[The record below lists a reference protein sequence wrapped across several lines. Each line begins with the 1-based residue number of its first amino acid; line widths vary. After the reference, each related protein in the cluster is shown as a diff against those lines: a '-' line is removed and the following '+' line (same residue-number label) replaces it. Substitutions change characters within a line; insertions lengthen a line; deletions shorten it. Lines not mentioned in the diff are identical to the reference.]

1 MLVLLLV
8 LVASC
13 IYIVL
18 KLPEVKKSNQQL
30 EKAEEERIRAKIKA
44 QNLKTKIKKIK
55 QDKR

>member
-18 KLPEVKKSNQQL
+18 KLPEVKESNREL
-30 EKAEEERIRAKIKA
+30 EKAEEERIRAKIRA
-44 QNLKTKIKKIK
+44 ENLKRKIRKIKK
-55 QDKR
+55 DKE

>member
-18 KLPEVKKSNQQL
+18 KLPEVKKSNREI
-30 EKAEEERIRAKIKA
+30 EKAEEERIRASIRA
-44 QNLKTKIKKIK
+44 ENLKRKIRKIKKEK
-55 QDKR
+55 Q